1 MNLGPQHISK
11 LLYRLTPR
19 SIRAQCRISILC
31 HPPVHLQDLPSKPVI
46 ATARTYIL
54 VQQARHPPDH
64 PLFLLQRQLL
74 SMLEYKIKTH
84 ATHPQVQI
92 ATAPLPRLGGVSGED
107 LM

>member
-1 MNLGPQHISK
+1 M
-11 LLYRLTPR
+11 
-19 SIRAQCRISILC
+19 
-31 HPPVHLQDLPSKPVI
+31 HLQDLPSKLVI